1 MIPQLLAKIKQTK
14 IFRIFKFFLKS
25 NSLQRLIS
33 SKGRAVICLDIGA
46 AIFEH
51 SNWFPFLNSKN
62 TIWIASD
69 PNATSL
75 NYLKNW
81 TWNSKLIVEKCAL
94 SKNGG
99 ALNFYET
106 NQITG
111 SSLKEINIS
120 KNIAHRIEMNYFYPI
135 KKKKITTKSIKK
147 LLDAQT
153 KFKNIPIFV
162 KIDTQG
168 YVLELIQGMENYF
181 QKKQICG
188 LEVESSL
195 LSDPIYKKG
204 SKFSEITSF
213 LEKKDFELLK
223 LDVHYFKKNQLSKN
237 FTVNECDSIF
247 SLKQSVINKK
257 KLNFKISMLQF
268 YASYN
273 LYDEIRSLYNNN
285 QDLKLLFGKDFLKKN
300 QDYFT

>member
-1 MIPQLLAKIKQTK
+1 MISQLLSKIKQLK
-14 IFRIFKFFLKS
+14 YLRVFKFFLKS
-25 NSLQRLIS
+25 NNLQRIIS
-33 SKGRAVICLDIGA
+33 SHGRTVICLDIGA

-51 SNWFPFLNSKN
+51 SNWLPFLNSKN
-62 TIWIASD
+62 TIWVASD
-69 PNATSL
+69 PNASNL
-75 NYLKNW
+75 NYLKKW
-81 TWNSKLIVEKCAL
+81 ICKSKLIVKKCAL

-99 ALNFYET
+99 TLNFYET

-120 KNIAHRIEMNYFYPI
+120 KNVAHRIEKNYFYPI
-135 KKKKITTKSIKK
+135 KAKKIITKSIKK
-147 LLDAQT
+147 LLDEQT

-204 SKFSEITSF
+204 SKFFEITSF
-213 LEKKDFELLK
+213 LEKKDFELLR

-237 FTVNECDSIF
+237 FTVNECDSVF
-247 SLKQSVINKK
+247 SLKQSIINKK
-257 KLNFKISMLQF
+257 NLDYKISMLQF

-273 LYDEIRSLYNNN
+273 LYDEIKSLYNSNK
-285 QDLKLLFGKDFLKKN
+285 DLKILLGEDFLKKN
-300 QDYFT
+300 QYY

>member
-1 MIPQLLAKIKQTK
+1 MISQLLAKIKQTK
-14 IFRIFKFFLKS
+14 NFRIFKFFLKS

-33 SKGRAVICLDIGA
+33 SQGRTVICLDIGA

-75 NYLKNW
+75 NYLKKW

-99 ALNFYET
+99 VLNFYET

-135 KKKKITTKSIKK
+135 KKKKIITKSIKK
-147 LLDAQT
+147 LLDVQT

-188 LEVESSL
+188 MEVESSL

-204 SKFSEITSF
+204 SKFCEITSF

-257 KLNFKISMLQF
+257 NLDFKISMLQF

-273 LYDEIRSLYNNN
+273 LYDEIKSLYSNN
-285 QDLKLLFGKDFLKKN
+285 QDLKLLLGKDFLKKN